1 MGEFG
6 GLHLK
11 DALIYSHLRNLK
23 MMKLSLPQV
32 SEWVPK
38 PPILK
43 WIVLLA
49 ALGLTLDLAT
59 SYLKN
64 QKTPP
69 STPEA
74 VIAQV
79 NPVVKNEE
87 KVEVALE
94 TPKKTLRVYP
104 QEAKKKLSLP
114 SETLSNA
121 KIHLT
126 DSSVIKSTERSL
138 AVSQLLDTTTGET
151 KTYVTTIPTPWFA
164 LEHRGYAAVD
174 YGYKRNS
181 SNPVLRLNVRED
193 LVQIKGIHLGIT
205 GSLHSD
211 GDYFVGAGGEYRW

>member
-1 MGEFG
+1 
-6 GLHLK
+6 
-11 DALIYSHLRNLK
+11 

-32 SEWVPK
+32 SEWIPK

-64 QKTPP
+64 QKTQPP
-69 STPEA
+69 TPEA

-79 NPVVKNEE
+79 NPVVKHEE
-87 KVEVALE
+87 KVEVTLE
-94 TPKKTLRVYP
+94 TPKKTLKVY
-104 QEAKKKLSLP
+104 KDTIKSRLSLP
-114 SETLSNA
+114 KEAVHNA
-121 KIHLT
+121 NIKLT
-126 DSSVIKSTERSL
+126 DSSVIKGSER
-138 AVSQLLDTTTGET
+138 ATQVSQVLDISTGET
-151 KTYVTTIPTPWFA
+151 TTYTTKLPSPWFA

-174 YGYKRNS
+174 YGFKRNS

-193 LVQIKGIHLGIT
+193 LVQIKGVHLGLT